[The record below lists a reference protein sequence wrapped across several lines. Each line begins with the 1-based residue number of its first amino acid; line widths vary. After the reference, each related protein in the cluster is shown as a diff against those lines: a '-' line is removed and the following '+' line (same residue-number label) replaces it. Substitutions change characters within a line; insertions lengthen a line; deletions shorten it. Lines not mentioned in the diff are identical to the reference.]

1 MTHIEEKEMHD
12 KGKNSKIT
20 DDDLDD
26 DTISQYLDNDK
37 LERKKSLVKW
47 LLVFGALIIL
57 GIIMLIEY
65 LFGN

>member
-1 MTHIEEKEMHD
+1 MHD

>member
-1 MTHIEEKEMHD
+1 MQD